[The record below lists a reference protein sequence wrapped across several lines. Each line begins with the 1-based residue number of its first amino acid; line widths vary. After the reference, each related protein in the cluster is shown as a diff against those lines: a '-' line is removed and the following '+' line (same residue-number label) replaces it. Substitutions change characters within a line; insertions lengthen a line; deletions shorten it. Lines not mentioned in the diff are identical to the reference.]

1 MKKRGK
7 HHRIFLVDRVKSRQV
22 LHLGEGCSDNVIIR
36 EIMNK
41 YPEYVEEPLLEVDLN
56 KNMAVCVFS
65 AVQQQGRSVQSFFRG
80 VLSEDAK
87 LFSYNLNGVS
97 TITFVTTPFN
107 LYAVT
112 TGFAHQCIS
121 DVLHVGFGLNYISN
135 FADNLSLSE
144 VVQRKLLGAV
154 YQSRNYFSREL
165 SPAQVDSMDS
175 ISKAVGVR
183 INDDRFLRNHLGL
196 SEKNK
201 KKSVK
206 VQANDGLKISKSLTM
221 DELLH
226 LIQCCDSL
234 VLDGSKNLFADI
246 TAISPNREK
255 LLYETVMGHMAQLLL
270 EKENVSDSIML
281 INPDIDAFEQATS
294 YKILVGR
301 KNIWEGEDRTDII
314 NQLRKDYHRKKEKGE
329 QITPLSY
336 MMNVSICSVAM
347 DEYTKTQGSLIKH
360 IVGEIECNGKT
371 YYFVT
376 GEIYNISDNYTQ
388 KLRAEL
394 EKRLGKIIPV
404 SRRFNTQWETGEDL
418 YNVSL
423 ARETNGI
430 ELHKLTPD
438 NIEFADVLFEENG
451 EIALVHVK
459 DGFDGSMRVLS
470 HQISMSIQCLN
481 DIKHNTAYVEKLYN
495 MACKKQEIQKTYPRL
510 EDFINALKRSRVK
523 YIAAIHVRADFCG
536 VESILNSGSN
546 IAKHCLYQIIQD
558 CSANQL
564 GLEVVLI

>member
-1 MKKRGK
+1 
-7 HHRIFLVDRVKSRQV
+7 
-22 LHLGEGCSDNVIIR
+22 
-36 EIMNK
+36 MNK
-41 YPEYVEEPLLEVDLN
+41 YPEYVEEPLLDGDL
-56 KNMAVCVFS
+56 KENMKVCVFS
-65 AVQQQGRSVQSFFRG
+65 AVHQQGRNVQNFFRG
-80 VLSEDAK
+80 VLAEDAQ

-97 TITFVTTPFN
+97 TITFVSTPFN

-112 TGFAHQCIS
+112 TCFAHQCIS
-121 DVLHVGFGLNYISN
+121 DVLYVGFGLNYISN

-144 VVQRKLLGAV
+144 VAHRKLSGAV

-165 SPAQVDSMDS
+165 SPDQVDSMNS
-175 ISKAVGVR
+175 ISRAVGVR
-183 INDDRFLRNHLGL
+183 INDVRYLRNHLGL
-196 SEKNK
+196 PEKNK

-206 VQANDGLKISKSLTM
+206 IQANDGLKISKSMTM

-246 TAISPNREK
+246 TAISPNRERP
-255 LLYETVMGHMAQLLL
+255 LYETVMGYMAHLLI
-270 EKENVSDSIML
+270 EKEDDSDSIML

-314 NQLRKDYHRKKEKGE
+314 NQLRKDYHRKKENGE

-336 MMNVSICSVAM
+336 MKNVSICSVTM
-347 DEYTKTQGSLIKH
+347 DENTKTQGSLVKH

-371 YYFVT
+371 YYFVA

-388 KLRAEL
+388 KLRTEL

-404 SRRFNTQWETGEDL
+404 SRRFNTQWEKTGEDL
-418 YNVSL
+418 YNASL

-481 DIKHNTAYVEKLYN
+481 DIKHNTTYVEKLYN
-495 MACKKQEIQKTYPRL
+495 MACKKHEIQKMYPHC
-510 EDFINALKRSRVK
+510 ENFIEALKKSRIK
-523 YIAAIHVRADFCG
+523 YIAAIHVRADFCD